1 MLTRLDLL
9 RTGLTDR
16 DLDLLLLSE
25 HSGRQRRNFRN
36 KSRGT
41 NNSSQRC
48 YNVSLHFVAQVVSLP
63 PDETPSYYQPLLK
76 ATAGPLDIRASPS
89 ALRRLAALYLRE
101 ERLAAPYLLRRLAG
115 PYLLR
120 RLTAPYLLRRLA
132 VVGRLAAPYLLRRHY
147 TLVICLNISS

>member
-1 MLTRLDLL
+1 M
-9 RTGLTDR
+9 
-16 DLDLLLLSE
+16 
-25 HSGRQRRNFRN
+25 RNFRN
-36 KSRGT
+36 KSRWT

-48 YNVSLHFVAQVVSLP
+48 YNVSLHFVAQVVYLP

-76 ATAGPLDIRASPS
+76 VTAGPLDIRASPS

-101 ERLAAPYLLRRLAG
+101 ERLAASYLLRRLVG

-132 VVGRLAAPYLLRRHY
+132 VLGRLAAPYLLRRHY
-147 TLVICLNISS
+147 TLVIFSGLEVALVTPPISVDNFNMEWFCLNIRT